1 MGGSFFLYVYLL
13 LADTLT
19 GVANR
24 KLEARLRA
32 GKEDPS
38 RINERRGKT
47 HNIRPE
53 GEVIWFHAAS
63 VGESIALLGLIEN
76 IVEERPLTNILIT
89 TGTTASANLIN
100 TRLPKKTIHQYVP
113 LDIGEFVRSFL
124 DHWKPNLAI
133 FTESELWPC
142 LIATTHA
149 REIPLILI
157 NARISRKSF
166 SKWKW
171 VKSLF

>member
-1 MGGSFFLYVYLL
+1 MGDSFFLYVYLL
-13 LADTLT
+13 FADTLT

-24 KLEARLRA
+24 KLEARLKA
-32 GKEDPS
+32 GKEDPN
-38 RINERRGKT
+38 RINERRGQT
-47 HNIRPE
+47 PNIRPE

-113 LDIGEFVRSFL
+113 LDVGEFVLQFFRSLETKLSYF
-124 DHWKPNLAI
+124 H
-133 FTESELWPC
+133 
-142 LIATTHA
+142 
-149 REIPLILI
+149 
-157 NARISRKSF
+157 RK
-166 SKWKW
+166 
-171 VKSLF
+171 

>member
-63 VGESIALLGLIEN
+63 VGESIA
-76 IVEERPLTNILIT
+76 
-89 TGTTASANLIN
+89 
-100 TRLPKKTIHQYVP
+100 
-113 LDIGEFVRSFL
+113 
-124 DHWKPNLAI
+124 
-133 FTESELWPC
+133 
-142 LIATTHA
+142 
-149 REIPLILI
+149 
-157 NARISRKSF
+157 
-166 SKWKW
+166 
-171 VKSLF
+171 